1 MPELPDLNHLSHGE
15 KDALIRALWAQV
27 QSLTARVAALEA
39 RLGDPSK
46 TPDNSSLPPSK
57 GQKPNKPEKAT
68 RVGPRQGSLG
78 RKGGGRPLACD
89 PDETV
94 TAKPVACVHCHAALS
109 EADQMLHGRYDK
121 IDLPVVRPMVTRVE
135 RYAGHCP
142 CCGGV
147 TLAAIPAGLE
157 DGSPFSVN
165 IVALAIYLR
174 FTHAIS
180 YRRLSQLFLHLYA
193 LQISEGAL
201 DAMLQRAKPCFDS
214 EVTAILARLRRSR
227 IICSDETSVRI
238 DGRTHWNWAE
248 PAKVPPM
255 LSIGG
260 RQAEGFQNDQV
271 VIHVVRN
278 SRAASVVTET
288 MAGHRPTIW
297 VSDLYGAQQGHAD
310 LWQICLAHQLRD
322 CKYAIEAG
330 DTIFAPQ
337 MKALLLR
344 AVVLARRRKSL
355 AESTRRSHLRRLDH
369 ALNAIMVLAP
379 TNSHGR
385 RLRKRYGKVRSHLF
399 TFLEH
404 PDAPPDNNG
413 SERELRPTATYRKVT
428 GGFRSNWGADLFAGV
443 RSVVGTAARE
453 GRNAYQAIC
462 AVLHGESVIQTG

>member
-1 MPELPDLNHLSHGE
+1 VPELPNLNHLSHAE
-15 KDALIRALWAQV
+15 KDILIRALWTQV

-39 RLGDPSK
+39 RLGEPGK

-57 GQKPNKPEKAT
+57 GQKPNKPENAT
-68 RVGPRQGSLG
+68 RDGPRPGSVG

-94 TAKPVACVHCHAALS
+94 TAKPVACAHCLAMLTD
-109 EADQMLHGRYDK
+109 ADQVLHGRYDK
-121 IDLPVVRPMVTRVE
+121 IDLPLVHPVVTRVE

-142 CCGGV
+142 CCGGI

-165 IVALAIYLR
+165 IMALALYLR
-174 FTHAIS
+174 FSHAIS
-180 YRRLSQLFLHLYA
+180 YRRLSQLLLHLYA

-214 EVTAILARLRRSR
+214 EVMAILARLRRSR
-227 IICSDETSVRI
+227 IVGCDETSVRI
-238 DGRTHWNWAE
+238 DGRTHWNW
-248 PAKVPPM
+248 V
-255 LSIGG
+255 
-260 RQAEGFQNDQV
+260 FQNDQV

-278 SRAASVVTET
+278 NRAAGVITET
-288 MAGHRPTIW
+288 MAGHRPSIW

-310 LWQICLAHQLRD
+310 LWQVCLAHQLRD
-322 CKYAIEAG
+322 CKYAIDAG

-344 AVVLARRRKSL
+344 AVVLARRRKCL
-355 AESTRRSHLRRLDH
+355 AESTRRGHLRRLDH
-369 ALNAIMVLAP
+369 ALNAIMVLTP

-385 RLRKRYGKVRSHLF
+385 RLRKRYGKVRRHLF

-428 GGFRSNWGADLFAGV
+428 GGFRSKWGADLFAGV
-443 RSVVGTAARE
+443 RSVVGTAARQ
-453 GRNAYQAIC
+453 GNNAYQAIC
-462 AVLHGESVIQTG
+462 TVLYGKSVIQPG